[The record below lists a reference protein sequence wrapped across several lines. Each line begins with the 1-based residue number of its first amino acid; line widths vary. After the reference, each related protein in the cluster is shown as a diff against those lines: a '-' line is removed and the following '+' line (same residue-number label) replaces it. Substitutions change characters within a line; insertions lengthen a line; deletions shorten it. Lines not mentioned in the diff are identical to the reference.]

1 MRPGVESLARTG
13 NTLVDPPWSAS
24 KRVSFRNRLT
34 LFFVAIVILP
44 MVSMAF
50 VLFRLLS
57 DNERGKADARIAAR
71 QETARNLF
79 AEDAERAGR
88 LAPRIGAD
96 AVLARALR
104 ARDEGAATRRSE
116 ALVQELGLARVRIAV
131 AGGRTVA
138 DAGSA
143 LATAVAERELVDP
156 GGRRYRLEI
165 SDRTAPAYARSVRR
179 ITGLHVVVRSGDRTL
194 GGTLNGVPSGPLPL
208 PVGEV
213 EVGDT
218 EYRVASFAD
227 QDGFGTERTRVSLFA
242 GQAETDEAIG
252 EARLLAGGLLA
263 GFFILAFTF
272 AAVVSRSLQSRIAA
286 FLEAARRLGR
296 GDFSAKVPIEGH
308 DEFAALGTEF
318 NSMARQLEGRLQELS
333 QQQTRLESQFRR
345 IGEALAS
352 NLDRDALLEIAV
364 RTTVDGVAAD
374 GGRATLRPAA
384 GRAPEERARSGDPA
398 GLAEIIAQVEGEV
411 LASGQ
416 PREVTAPGGSALAH
430 PLRGASDE
438 TEGVVS
444 VWRRDRP
451 FAPTESETFHYLAA
465 QAGVSLE
472 NVELHETVQRQAVTD
487 ELTGLSNHRR
497 FQEAL
502 GAELERARRFETGVG
517 LVMLDVDNF
526 KQVNDR
532 FGHQIGDRVLREVAR
547 VLRNESRE
555 VDEPARYG
563 GEELAV
569 ILPAADLDGAYG
581 LAERVRAGIE
591 AIAIPVE
598 GDDALKVTASFG
610 AAALPESAHDQGALI
625 AAADTALYAAKRAG
639 KNRTMRAEPQGAR
652 PSG

>member
-1 MRPGVESLARTG
+1 M
-13 NTLVDPPWSAS
+13 DPPDCMRSA
-24 KRVSFRNRLT
+24 SFRNRLT

-57 DNERGKADARIAAR
+57 DNERGKADARLAAR

-88 LAPRIGAD
+88 LAQRIGGD
-96 AVLARALR
+96 AALARALR
-104 ARDEGAATRRSE
+104 ARDEGAAARRTA
-116 ALVQELGLARVRIAV
+116 ALVAELGLARVRIAD
-131 AGGRTVA
+131 AATDRTVV
-138 DAGSA
+138 DAGSDV
-143 LATAVAERELVDP
+143 ATAVAERDLVDP
-156 GGRRYRLEI
+156 GGRRYRLEL

-179 ITGLHVVVRSGDRTL
+179 VTRLHVVVRTGERTL
-194 GGTLNGVPSGPLPL
+194 GSTLSGVPSGPLPL

-213 EVGDT
+213 AVGDT
-218 EYRVASFAD
+218 EFRVASFAD
-227 QDGFGTERTRVSLFA
+227 RDAFGSGSTRVSLFA
-242 GQAETDEAIG
+242 GQEETDEAIG
-252 EARLLAGGLLA
+252 EARLLAAALLG

-272 AAVVSRSLQSRIAA
+272 AAVVSRSLQARITT
-286 FLEAARRLGR
+286 FLQAARRIGQ
-296 GDFSAKVPIEGH
+296 GDFSAQVPIEGR
-308 DEFAALGTEF
+308 DEFAALGAEF
-318 NSMARQLEGRLQELS
+318 NSMAQQLEGRLEELA
-333 QQQTRLESQFRR
+333 QQRTRLENQLRR
-345 IGEALAS
+345 IGEAFAS

-374 GGRATLRPAA
+374 GGRATLRSDPEK
-384 GRAPEERARSGDPA
+384 APEERARTGDPA
-398 GLAEIIAQVEGEV
+398 GLAEVVAQVEGEV
-411 LASGQ
+411 MASGQ
-416 PREVTAPGGSALAH
+416 PREVATDSGSALGH
-430 PLRGASDE
+430 PLRGAVGRE
-438 TEGVVS
+438 EVEGVVS

-451 FAPTESETFHYLAA
+451 FAPSERELFHYLAA
-465 QAGVSLE
+465 QAGVSIE

-502 GAELERARRFETGVG
+502 ASELERARRFETGVG

-526 KQVNDR
+526 KSVNDTH
-532 FGHQIGDRVLREVAR
+532 GHQVGDSVLQEVAR

-569 ILPAADLDGAYG
+569 VLPAADLEGAYG

-591 AIAIPVE
+591 GLRIPLPD
-598 GDDALKVTASFG
+598 GADPLRVTASFG
-610 AAALPESAHDQGALI
+610 AAALPESAHDQGSLI
-625 AAADTALYAAKRAG
+625 AAADAALYAAKRAG
-639 KNRTMRAEPQGAR
+639 KNRTIRAEPQGAR

>member
-1 MRPGVESLARTG
+1 LDHPG
-13 NTLVDPPWSAS
+13 SAPS
-24 KRVSFRNRLT
+24 VSFRNRLT

-71 QETARNLF
+71 QQTARNLF

-88 LAPRIGAD
+88 LAARLGAD
-96 AVLARALR
+96 RPLARALR
-104 ARDEGAATRRSE
+104 TGDDEAATRRAE
-116 ALVQELGLARVRIAV
+116 VLVRELGVARLRIATPD
-131 AGGRTVA
+131 GRVVA

-156 GGRRYRLEI
+156 GGRRYRLEL

-194 GGTLNGVPSGPLPL
+194 GATLRGVPSGDLPL

-213 EVGDT
+213 DVGGT

-227 QDGFGTERTRVSLFA
+227 REAFGGERTQVSLFA
-242 GQAETDEAIG
+242 GQEETDEAIG

-272 AAVVSRSLQSRIAA
+272 AAVVSRSLQNRIAA
-286 FLEAARRLGR
+286 FLDAARQLGR
-296 GDFSAKVPIEGH
+296 GDFSAHVPIEGH

-318 NSMARQLEGRLQELS
+318 NSMAHQLEGQLQELRE
-333 QQQTRLESQFRR
+333 QRARLENQLRR
-345 IGEALAS
+345 IGEAFAS

-364 RTTVDGVAAD
+364 RTTVDGVGAD
-374 GGRATLRPAA
+374 GGRATLRPEE
-384 GRAPEERARSGDPA
+384 GQEPEQRALTGAPA
-398 GLAEIIAQVEGEV
+398 GLAEVIADVEREV
-411 LASGQ
+411 IESGQ
-416 PREVTAPGGSALAH
+416 AREVTAADGTALGH
-430 PLRGASDE
+430 PLRGARDE
-438 TEGVVS
+438 PEGVVS
-444 VWRRDRP
+444 VWRRGRP
-451 FAPTESETFHYLAA
+451 FEPSERELFHYLAA

-487 ELTGLSNHRR
+487 ELTGLANHRR

-502 GAELERARRFETGVG
+502 AAELERARRFETGIG

-526 KQVNDR
+526 KQVNDTY
-532 FGHQIGDRVLREVAR
+532 GHQVGDRVLQEVAR
-547 VLRNESRE
+547 VLRTESRE
-555 VDEPARYG
+555 IDEPARYG

-569 ILPAADLDGAYG
+569 ILPAADIDGAYG
-581 LAERVRAGIE
+581 LAERVRLGIE
-591 AIAIPVE
+591 ALEIPVD
-598 GDDALKVTASFG
+598 GAGPLRITASFG
-610 AAALPESAHDQGALI
+610 AAALPESAHDQGSLI
-625 AAADTALYAAKRAG
+625 AAADAALYAAKRAG
-639 KNRTMRAEPQGAR
+639 KNRTVRAERQGAR

>member
-1 MRPGVESLARTG
+1 M
-13 NTLVDPPWSAS
+13 
-24 KRVSFRNRLT
+24 SFRNRLT

-79 AEDAERAGR
+79 REDQERAGR
-88 LAPRIGAD
+88 IARLFGNDIP
-96 AVLARALR
+96 LARAIR
-104 ARDEGAATRRSE
+104 ARDDAAAARRLD
-116 ALVQELGLARVRIAV
+116 ALVQERGLARARISRQD
-131 AGGRTVA
+131 GRVIA
-138 DAGSA
+138 DVGSRT
-143 LATAVAERELVDP
+143 ATAVFESDLVDP
-156 GGRRYRLEI
+156 RGARYRLEL

-179 ITGLHVVVRSGDRTL
+179 ITGLHVVVRAGPQTIGATL
-194 GGTLNGVPSGPLPL
+194 RDVPRGELPM

-213 EVGDT
+213 DVGDT
-218 EYRVASFAD
+218 EYRVASFGARE
-227 QDGFGTERTRVSLFA
+227 GFGSAGTRVSLFD
-242 GQAETDEAIG
+242 GQEETDEAIG

-296 GDFSAKVPIEGH
+296 GDFSSEVPIEGH
-308 DEFAALGTEF
+308 DEFAALGREF
-318 NSMARQLEGRLQELS
+318 NSMARQLEGRLQELGE
-333 QQQTRLESQFRR
+333 QRTRLENQLRR
-345 IGEALAS
+345 IGEAFAS

-374 GGRATLRPAA
+374 GGRATLRPAGGDA
-384 GRAPEERARSGDPA
+384 QEERAVSGDPA
-398 GLAEIIAQVEGEV
+398 GLADVIAQVEGEV

-416 PREVTAPGGSALAH
+416 PREVSAEGGSALGH
-430 PLRGASDE
+430 PLRGARGE
-438 TEGVVS
+438 AEGVVS
-444 VWRRDRP
+444 VWRRERP
-451 FAPTESETFHYLAA
+451 FAPSERELFHYLAA
-465 QAGVSLE
+465 QAGISIE

-502 GAELERARRFETGVG
+502 ASELERARRFETGIG

-526 KQVNDR
+526 KQVNDTY
-532 FGHQIGDRVLREVAR
+532 GHQVGDRVLREVAR
-547 VLRNESRE
+547 VLRTESRE

-581 LAERVRAGIE
+581 LAERVRQGIASLE
-591 AIAIPVE
+591 IPVD
-598 GDDALKVTASFG
+598 GDGRLKVTASFG
-610 AAALPESAHDQGALI
+610 AAALPESAHDQGTLI
-625 AAADTALYAAKRAG
+625 AAADAALYAAKRAG
-639 KNRTMRAEPQGAR
+639 KNRTVRAQPEGAR